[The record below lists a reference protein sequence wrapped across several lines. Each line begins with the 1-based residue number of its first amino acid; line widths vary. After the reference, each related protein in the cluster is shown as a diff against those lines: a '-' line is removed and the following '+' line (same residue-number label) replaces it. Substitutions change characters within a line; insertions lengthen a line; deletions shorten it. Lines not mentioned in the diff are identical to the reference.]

1 MHTHLA
7 FGRMAPS
14 PEMRQKGKERK
25 GKERNGK
32 ERKGK
37 ERKGKER
44 KGKERKV
51 VTKAS
56 PAIRGGY

>member
-1 MHTHLA
+1 MHTHLD

-37 ERKGKER
+37 ERKL
-44 KGKERKV
+44 